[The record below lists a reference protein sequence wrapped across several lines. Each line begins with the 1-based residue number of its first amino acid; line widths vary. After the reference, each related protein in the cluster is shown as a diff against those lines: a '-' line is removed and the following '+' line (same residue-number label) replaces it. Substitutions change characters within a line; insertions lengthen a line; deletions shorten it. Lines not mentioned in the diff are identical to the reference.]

1 MEARAQHGDTGLL
14 LAAAA
19 GHLSIVDRLLA
30 AQADKDAQN
39 DFGDTALIIA
49 SRNGNVSLVKRLL
62 AAGAATRIRNHD
74 RATAADVAK
83 ARSFRDVLALL
94 EG

>member
-1 MEARAQHGDTGLL
+1 VEARTQHGDTALL

-30 AQADKDAQN
+30 AQADKDTQN
-39 DFGDTALIIA
+39 EFGDTALIIA
-49 SRNGNVSLVKRLL
+49 SRNGDVSLVKRLL

-74 RATAADVAK
+74 RETAADVAE
-83 ARSFRDVLALL
+83 ARAFRNVLALL
-94 EG
+94 KS

>member
-1 MEARAQHGDTGLL
+1 LL

-19 GHLSIVDRLLA
+19 GQMPIVDRLLA

-39 DFGDTALIIA
+39 EFGDTALIIA
-49 SRNGNVSLVKRLL
+49 SRNGAVSLVKRLL
-62 AAGAATRIRNHD
+62 AAGVATRIRNRD
-74 RATAADVAK
+74 RATAADVAE

-94 EG
+94 KG